1 MKVIDLLNKMANG
14 EKLPKKILIRDKVY
28 YLINDADG
36 DMVYSQA
43 TNKSNWEAFIDHR
56 LNITRCLNED
66 VLILDTGVE
75 ISEEDTID
83 IDNIEEFNE
92 DKARKEIF
100 TYTGEEGKKSNL
112 YCFSL
117 FTERHIIPK
126 INEVIRKVNKLEK
139 EIKSIKEK

>member
-1 MKVIDLLNKMANG
+1 MNVFDLIIKQYN
-14 EKLPKKILIRDKVY
+14 
-28 YLINDADG
+28 
-36 DMVYSQA
+36 
-43 TNKSNWEAFIDHR
+43 
-56 LNITRCLNED
+56 NED
-66 VLILDTGVE
+66 MPKHIKINKLNYTYNNNRKTYESEYGEFMSFDFTNNVLNMQVE
-75 ISEEDTID
+75 LIEDEVD

-139 EIKSIKEK
+139 EIKSIKDSNI

>member
-83 IDNIEEFNE
+83 IDNIEELLKIE
-92 DKARKEIF
+92 EYEVDKTDTVINR
-100 TYTGEEGKKSNL
+100 N
-112 YCFSL
+112 
-117 FTERHIIPK
+117 K
-126 INEVIRKVNKLEK
+126 INELVQAVKQLNK
-139 EIKSIKEK
+139 EIKSRKEK